1 MFCKFLARKPFIY
14 TFIHLQQFI
23 ILWVDLSSI
32 NKGKV
37 ELREQNTA
45 MSKRKGEELAGPSRK
60 KTTSQAG
67 ASSRVSEEED
77 EDEMNLTQRADF
89 DINSVW
95 VIISNSLLVSKYS
108 HSQRKLKNLVTIENN
123 DFHTNSV

>member
-1 MFCKFLARKPFIY
+1 M
-14 TFIHLQQFI
+14 
-23 ILWVDLSSI
+23 DLSSI

-108 HSQRKLKNLVTIENN
+108 HSQRKLKDLVTIENN

>member
-1 MFCKFLARKPFIY
+1 
-14 TFIHLQQFI
+14 
-23 ILWVDLSSI
+23 
-32 NKGKV
+32 
-37 ELREQNTA
+37 

-67 ASSRVSEEED
+67 TSSRVTEEED

-95 VIISNSLLVSKYS
+95 VIIVT
-108 HSQRKLKNLVTIENN
+108 HSRYQSTCTHKEN
-123 DFHTNSV
+123 

>member
-1 MFCKFLARKPFIY
+1 
-14 TFIHLQQFI
+14 
-23 ILWVDLSSI
+23 
-32 NKGKV
+32 
-37 ELREQNTA
+37 

-67 ASSRVSEEED
+67 TSSRVTEEED

-95 VIISNSLLVSKYS
+95 VIIVT
-108 HSQRKLKNLVTIENN
+108 HSRYQSTCTHKGN
-123 DFHTNSV
+123 